1 MNKIGIGVIGLG
13 IMGRQ
18 YVTVYQR
25 HPLTEVRAVANR
37 SAQRLETVGAEF
49 GFSQKDR
56 YQDYRRLLERSDI
69 DAVCVATPDFAH
81 TQMVLDAL
89 DAGKHVLVEKP
100 ITTSTA
106 EADLIVAKVE
116 ETGRRV
122 QVAYNHRWLPVYY
135 QTYTLIQKGE
145 IGEPVMGFARKNDT
159 IYVSTEMINW
169 AGKTSPTFFL
179 SSHDV
184 DLMRWFFGSE
194 AVEARGYGHEGVLTA
209 RGIDTYDVVQGQVK
223 FANGAFATFESG
235 WIYPNTFPT
244 IVDSFV
250 EVIGTRGHL
259 HLPRKAESMELSTE
273 KAFTYPRTLL
283 FNEIFGKLGGAFPAC
298 LDHFVDCILNDREP
312 VTNAREGR
320 QVTAILEA
328 IMTSVKREGE
338 SVKVG

>member
-1 MNKIGIGVIGLG
+1 MDKIGIGVIGLG

-18 YVTVYQR
+18 YLTVYQR

-37 SAQRLETVGAEF
+37 SAERLEQVGAEF
-49 GFSQKDR
+49 GFSEKDR
-56 YQDYRRLLERSDI
+56 YQDYRQLLERSDI
-69 DAVCVATPDFAH
+69 DAVCIATPDFAH
-81 TQMVLDAL
+81 TDMVLDAL

-100 ITTSTA
+100 MTTSTA
-106 EADLIVAKVE
+106 EADRIVAKVE
-116 ETGRRV
+116 ETGRKV

-135 QTYTLIQKGE
+135 QAYALIQKGE

-169 AGKTSPTFFL
+169 ADKTSPTFFL
-179 SSHDV
+179 NSHDV
-184 DLMRWFFGSE
+184 DLMRWYFGSE
-194 AVEARGYGHEGVLTA
+194 AVEARGYGRKGVLTA
-209 RGIDTYDVVQGQVK
+209 RGIDAYDVVQGQVK

-259 HLPRKAESMELSTE
+259 HLPRKAESMEMSTE
-273 KAFTYPRTLL
+273 QAFTYPRTFL
-283 FNEIFGKLGGAFPAC
+283 FNDIFGKLGGAFPAC

-328 IMTSVKREGE
+328 IMTSVERGGE
-338 SVKVG
+338 TVRVG